1 MPSPA
6 EKFFS
11 IQNDVYTRQL
21 VDSSPRINS
30 INPYLKVPLRAHQA
44 AAIHAMDLQETRLTN
59 GLDVSG
65 EKLFSSWALLGDSVG
80 VGKSLMIMGHIA
92 EMKEKK
98 KTMKAIPYVSP
109 YVSPMMFSVSDVV
122 YTDLSEAPPLLIV
135 PHTLFRQWTAYIK
148 DQSKLKPFLV
158 PTKRVLDSDEFFT
171 KLFSSDLILISNTLA
186 KAFLEKISTHKIRFQ
201 RVYID
206 EADSIKLSR
215 DEYPLTQF
223 TWLIT
228 ASWPSILF
236 SNHGSAVY
244 FYYHFLSHICSEN
257 SKYHPDLKRAY
268 RALLQNS
275 NPSTMFHERYIT
287 YSRFIIEHFCL
298 DHPLRGH
305 TVVRC
310 SEDFIKD
317 SISLPPLYRIN
328 ILCRPSLSQ
337 QIVSDAIAPEVRA
350 LLHAGD
356 TQTALTLLGVQ
367 SDEPLTVIQAVTE
380 NRMKELDRLKKT
392 YEFKA
397 SISYSTPK
405 AKEEALANLTAKISH
420 LEEQIKNIKERIENF
435 QHEMCPICFDEPS
448 DSLLTKCCSR
458 IFCATCI
465 LTSLTRKLECPL
477 CRTLTHPSHLRKISL
492 GSSSAAV
499 PAEDPMPKK
508 REALLKL
515 LRDNPDG
522 KFLIFSRYDNPFI
535 QIQSE
540 IEALNIQVKQ
550 VKGTKDS
557 IQATLNAFSK
567 GQVKCLLL
575 NSLHAG
581 AGLTITSATHVI
593 LLHKM
598 DLDEEKQITGRAYRM
613 GRKEPLYLYRLLHPD
628 EMTQES
634 SEA

>member
-1 MPSPA
+1 MRTPIDI
-6 EKFFS
+6 FFG

-21 VDSSPRINS
+21 VDSSPQINPT
-30 INPYLKVPLRAHQA
+30 NPYLKVPLRAHQA
-44 AAIHAMDLQETRLTN
+44 AAIYAMDLQERQLTT

-92 EMKEKK
+92 QIKEKK
-98 KTMKAIPYVSP
+98 MALKPIPYVSP
-109 YVSPMMFSVSDVV
+109 YVSPMMFSVSEMV
-122 YTDLSEAPPLLIV
+122 YTDLSEAPPLLMV

-158 PTKRVLDSDEFFT
+158 PTKRVLESDEFFT
-171 KLFSSDLILISNTLA
+171 NLFSSDLILISNTLA
-186 KAFLEKISTHKIRFQ
+186 KPFLEKISTHTIRFQ

-215 DEYPLTQF
+215 DEHPLTYF

-236 SNHGSAVY
+236 SSGGSAVY
-244 FYYHFLSHICSEN
+244 FYHTFLTHICSEE
-257 SKYHPDLKRAY
+257 SRYHPDLKRAY

-275 NPSTMFHERYIT
+275 HPSTVFHERYMT
-287 YSRFIIEHFCL
+287 YSRYILEHFCL
-298 DHPLRGH
+298 SHPLRGH

-310 SEDFIKD
+310 SEEFIKN
-317 SISLPPLYRIN
+317 SISLPPLYRTN

-337 QIVSDAIAPEVRA
+337 QIVSDAISPDVRT

-356 TQTALTLLGVQ
+356 TQTALSLLGVQ

-380 NRMKELDRLKKT
+380 NRLKELDRLKKT

-397 SISYSTPK
+397 SISYATPK
-405 AKEEALANLTAKISH
+405 AKEEALANLTSKITH
-420 LEEQIKNIKERIENF
+420 LEEQIKNIRERIENF
-435 QHEMCPICFDEPS
+435 QHEMCPICFDEPTE
-448 DSLLTKCCSR
+448 SLLTKCCSR

-499 PAEDPMPKK
+499 PVEDPMPKK

-567 GQVKCLLL
+567 GHVKCLLL

-598 DLDEEKQITGRAYRM
+598 EMDEEKQITGRAYRM
-613 GRKEPLYLYRLLHPD
+613 GRKEPLHLYRLLHPD
-628 EMTQES
+628 EMTAEDS
-634 SEA
+634 A

>member
-1 MPSPA
+1 
-6 EKFFS
+6 
-11 IQNDVYTRQL
+11 
-21 VDSSPRINS
+21 
-30 INPYLKVPLRAHQA
+30 
-44 AAIHAMDLQETRLTN
+44 
-59 GLDVSG
+59 
-65 EKLFSSWALLGDSVG
+65 
-80 VGKSLMIMGHIA
+80 
-92 EMKEKK
+92 
-98 KTMKAIPYVSP
+98 
-109 YVSPMMFSVSDVV
+109 
-122 YTDLSEAPPLLIV
+122 
-135 PHTLFRQWTAYIK
+135 
-148 DQSKLKPFLV
+148 
-158 PTKRVLDSDEFFT
+158 VLDSDNFFNN
-171 KLFSSDLILISNTLA
+171 LFSSDLIVISNTLA
-186 KAFLEKISTHKIRFQ
+186 KTFLEKISTHKIRFQ
-201 RVYID
+201 RIYID
-206 EADSIKLSR
+206 EADSIKLVR
-215 DEYPLTQF
+215 DHHPHTHF

-236 SNHGSAVY
+236 TNHGSSIY
-244 FYYHFLSHICSEN
+244 FYYDFLRNLCSQESN
-257 SKYHPDLKRAY
+257 YHPDLKRAY
-268 RALLQNS
+268 LHVLRNA
-275 NPSTMFHERYIT
+275 NPSSVFHERYIT
-287 YSRFIIEHFCL
+287 YSRYILEHFSL
-298 DHPLRGH
+298 GHPLRGH
-305 TVVRC
+305 VVVRC
-310 SEDFIKD
+310 SEEFIKN
-317 SISLPPLYRIN
+317 SISLPPLYRTN

-337 QIVSDAIAPEVRA
+337 QIVSDAITPEVRT

-356 TQTALTLLGVQ
+356 TQTALTMLGVQ
-367 SDEPLTVIQAVTE
+367 SDSPLTVIQAVTE

-405 AKEEALANLTAKISH
+405 AKEEALANLVMKISH

-435 QHEMCPICFDEPS
+435 QHEMCPICFDEPA

-492 GSSSAAV
+492 GPSA
-499 PAEDPMPKK
+499 PAAKEEDPVPKK

-522 KFLIFSRYDNPFI
+522 KFLIFSRYDNPFM

-557 IQATLNAFSK
+557 IQATINAFSN
-567 GQVKCLLL
+567 GSVKCLLL

-598 DLDEEKQITGRAYRM
+598 DIDEEKQITGRAYRM
-613 GRKEPLYLYRLLHPD
+613 GRKDPLHLYRLLHPD
-628 EMTQES
+628 EITQES
-634 SEA
+634 SEV

>member
-1 MPSPA
+1 
-6 EKFFS
+6 
-11 IQNDVYTRQL
+11 
-21 VDSSPRINS
+21 
-30 INPYLKVPLRAHQA
+30 
-44 AAIHAMDLQETRLTN
+44 MDLQETQLTN
-59 GLDVSG
+59 GMDISG

-92 EMKEKK
+92 HIKEKK
-98 KTMKAIPYVSP
+98 MALKGIPVVSP
-109 YVSPMMFSVSDVV
+109 YVSNMMFSIKDVT
-122 YTDLSEAPPLLIV
+122 YTDLSEAPPLIMV
-135 PHTLFRQWTAYIK
+135 PHTLYRQWTTYIK

-158 PTKRVLDSDEFFT
+158 PTKRVLESDDFFT
-171 KLFSSDLILISNTLA
+171 RLFSSDLILISNTLA
-186 KAFLEKISTHKIRFQ
+186 KPFYDKIAKHKIRFQ

-215 DEYPLTQF
+215 DDHLHTHF

-236 SNHGSAVY
+236 SNHGSPIY
-244 FYYHFLSHICSEN
+244 FYYNILQRICSEG

-268 RALLQNS
+268 LPMLRNAHI
-275 NPSTMFHERYIT
+275 STVFHERYIT
-287 YSRFIIEHFCL
+287 YSRYILEHFSL
-298 DHPLRGH
+298 GHPLRGH

-310 SEDFIKD
+310 SEEFIKN
-317 SISLPPLYRIN
+317 SISLPPLYRTN

-337 QIVSDAIAPEVRA
+337 QIVSDAITPEIRT

-356 TQTALTLLGVQ
+356 TETALTMLGVQ
-367 SDEPLTVIQAVTE
+367 SDSPLTMIQAVTE

-397 SISYSTPK
+397 SITYATPK

-435 QHEMCPICFDEPS
+435 QHEMCPICFDEPT
-448 DSLLTKCCSR
+448 DSLITKCCSR

-492 GSSSAAV
+492 GSSAA
-499 PAEDPMPKK
+499 PAPVEDPVPKK

-522 KFLIFSRYDNPFI
+522 KFLIFSRYDNPFT
-535 QIQSE
+535 QIQGE

-567 GQVKCLLL
+567 GSIKCLLL

-598 DLDEEKQITGRAYRM
+598 DMDEEKQITGRAYRM
-613 GRKEPLYLYRLLHPD
+613 GRKEPLHLYRLLHPD
-628 EMTQES
+628 EMITDQS

>member
-1 MPSPA
+1 MA
-6 EKFFS
+6 
-11 IQNDVYTRQL
+11 
-21 VDSSPRINS
+21 
-30 INPYLKVPLRAHQA
+30 
-44 AAIHAMDLQETRLTN
+44 LQETNLTN

-92 EMKEKK
+92 DMKEKK
-98 KTMKAIPYVSP
+98 TVLKSIPVVSP
-109 YVSPMMFSVSDVV
+109 YVSPMLFSIKEKVC
-122 YTDLSEAPPLLIV
+122 TDLSEAPPLLIV
-135 PHTLFRQWTAYIK
+135 PHTLFRQWTSYIK
-148 DQSKLKPFLV
+148 EQSSLKPFLV
-158 PTKRVLDSDEFFT
+158 PTKRVLDSDQFFT

-186 KAFLEKISTHKIRFQ
+186 KSFLEKISTHKIRFQ

-206 EADSIKLSR
+206 EADSIKLCR
-215 DEYPLTQF
+215 DEYPVTYF
-223 TWLIT
+223 TWLVT

-236 SNHGSAVY
+236 SNHGSAIY
-244 FYYHFLSHICSEN
+244 FYYSQLNRICSEE

-268 RALLQNS
+268 LPMLRNA
-275 NPSTMFHERYIT
+275 NPSSVFHERYIT
-287 YSRFIIEHFCL
+287 YSRYILEHFSL
-298 DHPLRGH
+298 GHPLRGNL
-305 TVVRC
+305 VVRC
-310 SEDFIKD
+310 SEEFIRN
-317 SISLPPLYRIN
+317 SISLPPLYRTN

-337 QIVSDAIAPEVRA
+337 QIVSDAISPDVRT

-356 TQTALTLLGVQ
+356 TEGALTILGVQ
-367 SDEPLTVIQAVTE
+367 SDSPLTVIQAVTE

-397 SISYSTPK
+397 SIPYATPK
-405 AKEEALANLTAKISH
+405 AKEEALINLTVKISH

-435 QHEMCPICFDEPS
+435 QHEICPICFDEPTE
-448 DSLLTKCCSR
+448 SLLTKCCSR

-492 GSSSAAV
+492 ESSTSMA
-499 PAEDPMPKK
+499 PIPREEIPKK

-557 IQATLNAFSK
+557 IQATLNAFSN
-567 GQVKCLLL
+567 GSVKCLLL

-613 GRKEPLYLYRLLHPD
+613 GRKQPLHLYRLLHPD
-628 EMTQES
+628 EMTAE
-634 SEA
+634 EAA